1 MALRDLTVYQK
12 HYDLILYAIPVINR
26 FPKSQRYVLGQ
37 QAMNT
42 LVDIAKLIIQAN
54 RQRGKNRLRT
64 LWVVDQRLEEFR
76 LLIRLAKDRHML
88 AGWQYGLMAEMA
100 AEVGRLLGDWIKQT
114 RASLVKEGE

>member
-1 MALRDLTVYQK
+1 MALRDLTIYQK
-12 HYDLILYAIPVINR
+12 HYDLMLYAIPVINR

-42 LVDIAKLIIQAN
+42 LLDIAKLIIQAN

-76 LLIRLAKDRHML
+76 LLIRLAKDLHML
-88 AGWQYGLMAEMA
+88 AVRKYGLMAEMA
-100 AEVGRLLGDWIKQT
+100 AEVGRLLGGWIKQT
-114 RASLVKEGE
+114 RASLAG